1 MSVWMDGEAR
11 NQFLGMKVP
20 PVTCR
25 LLLLLYA
32 HFQMQ
37 VPHLVPCIQACV
49 DENEMV
55 GPHPVLFHSER
66 VCFSSKYITLV
77 PNKMQSIPWLSHLN
91 FQQWPMCRDTINV
104 TDDDDDD
111 ELYSCVDVT
120 RTWVLHFPMEARNQM
135 KRITLTYAI
144 NLCIVVWQRIW
155 SENKKRTKN
164 YIKPFLYFICNS
176 EVATAVICFAAVFT
190 PKVCDNMMPLPTQ
203 LKFFWFLVQSF
214 SPLFAFTHFSQM

>member
-1 MSVWMDGEAR
+1 
-11 NQFLGMKVP
+11 
-20 PVTCR
+20 
-25 LLLLLYA
+25 
-32 HFQMQ
+32 
-37 VPHLVPCIQACV
+37 
-49 DENEMV
+49 
-55 GPHPVLFHSER
+55 
-66 VCFSSKYITLV
+66 
-77 PNKMQSIPWLSHLN
+77 
-91 FQQWPMCRDTINV
+91 MCRDTIKV

-203 LKFFWFLVQSF
+203 LKFF
-214 SPLFAFTHFSQM
+214 